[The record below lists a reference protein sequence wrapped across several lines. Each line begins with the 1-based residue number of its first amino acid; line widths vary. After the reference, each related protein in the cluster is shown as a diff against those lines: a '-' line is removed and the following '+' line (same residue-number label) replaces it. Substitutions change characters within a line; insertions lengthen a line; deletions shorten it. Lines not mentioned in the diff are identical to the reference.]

1 MGGQASAHRR
11 YSEFVS
17 LLALLRSLYPGL
29 VLPVLPEKSIR
40 AKIPLGSFNSD
51 FLSTRRVQLL
61 LFLQKLL
68 AHPETRHAPL
78 VREFLLSDL
87 PLAVPPAAP
96 SLLSTSKS
104 MLSSYFSPPK
114 QPEPALCPV
123 SLRLQ
128 NTQCSLLTLH
138 SLVRNSMQS
147 QQSALKA

>member
-1 MGGQASAHRR
+1 M
-11 YSEFVS
+11 
-17 LLALLRSLYPGL
+17 
-29 VLPVLPEKSIR
+29 
-40 AKIPLGSFNSD
+40 
-51 FLSTRRVQLL
+51 
-61 LFLQKLL
+61 
-68 AHPETRHAPL
+68 AHPETGQSPL
-78 VREFLLSDL
+78 LQEFLLSAM
-87 PLAVPPAAP
+87 PVAVPPAAP

-104 MLSSYFSPPK
+104 MFSSYFSSPK